1 MFYYSQLSLLIK
13 MINYLNCG
21 YKEGCDFILN
31 LNNYQLSVTLFNM
44 AFHKIEEK
52 YNKAGSN

>member
-1 MFYYSQLSLLIK
+1 